1 MAKEGKRITFAYLRE
16 RAGLTQRQISI
27 AMDITVTS
35 VSQWETGARRPRLF
49 PDQTQKL
56 LQVLN
61 CTLEELVE
69 AFKQEWKFVIPRDWG
84 GVNLDAKPCM
94 IPGWRFVEPVS
105 QKIPVGAQGLRPV
118 TFRFYLIG
126 RIGRMPYAPTTKS
139 SCDCATPKG
148 DRL

>member
-69 AFKQEWKFVIPRDWG
+69 AFNPSQE
-84 GVNLDAKPCM
+84 
-94 IPGWRFVEPVS
+94 
-105 QKIPVGAQGLRPV
+105 
-118 TFRFYLIG
+118 
-126 RIGRMPYAPTTKS
+126 
-139 SCDCATPKG
+139 
-148 DRL
+148 